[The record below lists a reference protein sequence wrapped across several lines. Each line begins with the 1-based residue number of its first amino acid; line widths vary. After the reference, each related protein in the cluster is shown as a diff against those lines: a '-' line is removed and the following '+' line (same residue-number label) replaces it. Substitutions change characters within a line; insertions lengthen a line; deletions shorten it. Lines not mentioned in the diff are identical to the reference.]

1 MNKVYEYKSSFSS
14 VKDVDTKEGI
24 VSGYFSHFNSLDSDG
39 DVIQKGAFSK
49 SINEWGPGTAKP
61 RIKHLLNHNP
71 GQPLGVITAL
81 KEDDHGLYYESKIG
95 THLLGKDFLKMVDSG
110 IITEHSIG
118 YKTMSE
124 QKKDDH
130 NLITDLK
137 LWEGSSLTA
146 WGANFNTPIVGVK
159 GTKGFDMVSEK
170 ILLMEKFIKD
180 SDASDDT
187 LQLMQIQLK
196 QLQQYII
203 ELQSTTVAA
212 SAQQQEKKVDEVLLL
227 DLKNINQLF
236 KS

>member
-24 VSGYFSHFNSLDSDG
+24 VSGYFSHFNSKDSDG
-39 DVIQKGAFSK
+39 DIIKKGAFART
-49 SINEWGPGTAKP
+49 ITNNGPGSSKP

-95 THLLGKDFLKMVDSG
+95 THTLGKDFIKMVDSG

-118 YKTMSE
+118 FKTLDE
-124 QKKDDH
+124 EKKDDH
-130 NLITDLK
+130 NLIK
-137 LWEGSSLTA
+137 EIQLWEGSSLTA
-146 WGANFNTPIVGVK
+146 WGANMNTPIVGMK
-159 GTKGFDMVSEK
+159 GNEFDIVTNK
-170 ILLMEKFIKD
+170 VLLMEKFIKD
-180 SDASDDT
+180 SDASDEAI
-187 LQLMQIQLK
+187 QLLQIQLK

-203 ELQSTTVAA
+203 DLRSTTPPAA
-212 SAQQQEKKVDEVLLL
+212 APAPEKKVDEVLLL